1 MPRMTYNGTTGAT
14 VTYGITDADKSE
26 DTAPTGTG
34 VTADLVG
41 AVRTA
46 YSVVVPDTKR
56 GMTID
61 WYEDGEYID
70 SEEIPAD
77 VLTPLAVVDGLVDGL
92 DASIAAIAAD
102 YAKTDEAAS
111 AVAALGSPLQADDER
126 IAALA
131 LEASVQEVAAAV
143 AGLEPADL
151 GTDTCTLTILS
162 AAGEV
167 VADAR
172 VFVSADAAG
181 TIRSATKVTNALGQ
195 VTFDLTDG
203 ETFYVWR
210 YSSTVDFSSDN
221 PQEFVAIED

>member
-1 MPRMTYNGTTGAT
+1 MPRMTYSGTTGAT

-46 YSVVVPDTKR
+46 YSVVVPDAKR

-77 VLTPLAVVDGLVDGL
+77 VLTPL
-92 DASIAAIAAD
+92 
-102 YAKTDEAAS
+102 
-111 AVAALGSPLQADDER
+111 GSPLQADDER

-131 LEASVQEVAAAV
+131 LEASVQEVAAAI

-151 GTDTCTLTILS
+151 GTDTCTLTITT

-167 VADAR
+167 VTDAR

-181 TIRSATKVTNALGQ
+181 TVRSATRVTNALGQ

-210 YSSTVDFSSDN
+210 YSSTVDFSGDN